1 MNKNSTNK
9 VRKMNKYKI
18 SLLVLISIT
27 TIIYFTSCGKSP
39 TQPETPKTESV
50 TINGQVI
57 DFETGQP
64 IVNAAIKIIAD
75 TIQHGTTTDSD
86 GKFSKT
92 IPIKTSIDLIVIAS
106 KENYKSDTAKVFAVP
121 GRVID
126 VPTLKIEKVKATS
139 STGQPASIVLV
150 HQTFPSIGV
159 RESGDNETTTLTFEV
174 RDSSGNPIDI
184 TRSVTVNFTL
194 GANPGGGLFIDPT
207 SKKTNSEGRVSV
219 NVTSGTVAGVVQI
232 IAEVNLGARIIRS
245 KPVNIAIH
253 GGLPNYNHFSLA
265 AEYYNVPGLVKY
277 GFTDNITA
285 YVGDKYSNPVK
296 PNTIVYFSSTGG
308 IMQGSARTNEM
319 GTATAILMTAL
330 PAPVH
335 PTLGPGF
342 ATIRASTADEN
353 NQTISRE
360 IVILFSGYPIITISP
375 TSFDL
380 PNGGSLTFYYT
391 VADLNGNPIASG
403 NTISVTVEGNVKA
416 QGDLSINMPDTQSR
430 GWTQFSFT
438 IVDAD
443 PDKIDLQPVTI
454 KIDVDGVN
462 GRNAIS
468 ISGTSR

>member
-1 MNKNSTNK
+1 
-9 VRKMNKYKI
+9 MNKYKI

-121 GRVID
+121 GRTID
-126 VPTLKIEKVKATS
+126 VPTLKIEKVKTTS
-139 STGQPASIVLV
+139 PTGQPASIVLI
-150 HQTFPSIGV
+150 HQTFSSIGV
-159 RESGDNETTTLTFEV
+159 KESGDNETTTLTFEV
-174 RDSSGNPIDI
+174 RDSSGIPIDI
-184 TRSVTVNFTL
+184 TRAVTVYFIL
-194 GANPGGGLFIDPT
+194 GANPGGGLFVDPP

-219 NVTSGTVAGVVQI
+219 NVTSGTVSGVVQI
-232 IAEVNLGARIIRS
+232 IAEVNLGTRIIRS

-253 GGLPNYNHFSLA
+253 GGLPDYNHFSIA
-265 AEYYNVPGLVKY
+265 PQYYNIPGLVKY
-277 GFTDNITA
+277 GFTNNITV

-308 IMQGSARTNEM
+308 IIQGSAITNQM
-319 GTATAILMTAL
+319 GMATATLITAL

-342 ATIRASTADEN
+342 ATVRASTADEN
-353 NQTISRE
+353 NQTISRDV
-360 IVILFSGYPIITISP
+360 IILFSGYPILNITP
-375 TSFDL
+375 TTFDL
-380 PNGGSLTFYYT
+380 PNGGSLTFNYT
-391 VADLNGNPIASG
+391 VADLNGNPISPG
-403 NTISVTVEGNVKA
+403 NKISVNVEGNVKA
-416 QGDLSINMPDTQSR
+416 QGDLSIDMPDTQSR
-430 GWTQFSFT
+430 NWTQFSFT

-443 PDKIDLQPVTI
+443 ASKDELRPVTI
-454 KIDVDGVN
+454 KIEANGVN
-462 GRNAIS
+462 GKNSIS
-468 ISGTSR
+468 IAGTSR

>member
-1 MNKNSTNK
+1 MN
-9 VRKMNKYKI
+9 RYKI
-18 SLLVLISIT
+18 SFLILISIT
-27 TIIYFTSCGKSP
+27 TLIYFSSCGKSP
-39 TQPETPKTESV
+39 TQPETPKSE
-50 TINGQVI
+50 TITLNGQVI
-57 DFETGQP
+57 DFESGQP
-64 IVNAAIKIIAD
+64 IENAAVKILTD
-75 TIQHGTTTDSD
+75 TSQFGTTTDAD
-86 GKFSKT
+86 GKFTKT
-92 IPIKTSIDLIVIAS
+92 IPISKSIDLTVIAS
-106 KENYKSDTAKVFAVP
+106 KENYKSDTVKVFAVP
-121 GRVID
+121 GRTID
-126 VPTLKIEKVKATS
+126 VPTLKIEKIKTTS
-139 STGQPASIVLV
+139 TTGQPASIVLV
-150 HQTFPSIGV
+150 HQTFASIGV

-174 RDSSGNPIDI
+174 RDSSGNPLDI
-184 TRSVTVNFTL
+184 TNSVTVNFRL
-194 GANPGGGLFIDPT
+194 GANPGGGLFIDPP

-219 NVTSGTVAGVVQI
+219 NVTSGTVAGAVQI
-232 IAEVNLGARIIRS
+232 IAEIYLGTRVIRS

-253 GGLPNYNHFSLA
+253 GGLPDYNHFSLA
-265 AEYYNVPGLVKY
+265 AEYYNIPGLVKY

-308 IMQGSARTNEM
+308 IIQGSATTNEL

-330 PAPVH
+330 PVPVH

-342 ATIRASTADEN
+342 ATVRASTADEN

-360 IVILFSGYPIITISP
+360 IVVLFSGHPIINVSP

-430 GWTQFSFT
+430 SWTQFSFT

-443 PDKIDLQPVTI
+443 PDKIEVQPVTI
-454 KIDVDGVN
+454 KIEVDGVN
-462 GRNAIS
+462 GKNSIS
-468 ISGTSR
+468 IEGTSR

>member
-1 MNKNSTNK
+1 MN
-9 VRKMNKYKI
+9 RYKI
-18 SLLVLISIT
+18 SFLILISIT
-27 TIIYFTSCGKSP
+27 TLIYFSSCGKSP
-39 TQPETPKTESV
+39 TQPETPKSE
-50 TINGQVI
+50 TITLNGQVI
-57 DFETGQP
+57 DFESGQP
-64 IVNAAIKIIAD
+64 IENAAVKILTD
-75 TIQHGTTTDSD
+75 TSQFGTTTDAD
-86 GKFSKT
+86 GKFTKT
-92 IPIKTSIDLIVIAS
+92 IPISKSIDLTVIAS
-106 KENYKSDTAKVFAVP
+106 KENYKSDTVKVFAVP
-121 GRVID
+121 GRTID
-126 VPTLKIEKVKATS
+126 VPTLKIEKIKTTS
-139 STGQPASIVLV
+139 TTGQPASIVLV
-150 HQTFPSIGV
+150 HQTFASIGV

-174 RDSSGNPIDI
+174 RDSSGNPLDI
-184 TRSVTVNFTL
+184 TNSVTVNFRL
-194 GANPGGGLFIDPT
+194 GANPGGGLFIDPP

-219 NVTSGTVAGVVQI
+219 NVTSGTIAGAVQI
-232 IAEVNLGARIIRS
+232 IAEINLGTRVIRS

-253 GGLPNYNHFSLA
+253 GGLPDYNHFSLA
-265 AEYYNVPGLVKY
+265 AEYYNIPGLVKY

-308 IMQGSARTNEM
+308 IIQGSATTNEL

-330 PAPVH
+330 PVPVH

-342 ATIRASTADEN
+342 ATVRASTADEN

-360 IVILFSGYPIITISP
+360 IVVLFSGHPIINVSP

-430 GWTQFSFT
+430 SWTQFSFT

-443 PDKIDLQPVTI
+443 PDKIEVQPVTI
-454 KIDVDGVN
+454 KIEVDGVN
-462 GRNAIS
+462 GKNSIS
-468 ISGTSR
+468 IEGTSR